1 MSIKVDIRTEQEV
14 FEYITNVM
22 LGEDIVQNLKIRFED
37 EMDGS
42 VTFEGEHVIDMD
54 ELNSGITFEE
64 WVVQFMVDL
73 VSEDQMNY

>member
-22 LGEDIVQNLKIRFED
+22 LGEDTVQNLKIRFED
-37 EMDGS
+37 EMDG
-42 VTFEGEHVIDMD
+42 
-54 ELNSGITFEE
+54 GITFEE

-73 VSEDQMNY
+73 VSEDEMNY